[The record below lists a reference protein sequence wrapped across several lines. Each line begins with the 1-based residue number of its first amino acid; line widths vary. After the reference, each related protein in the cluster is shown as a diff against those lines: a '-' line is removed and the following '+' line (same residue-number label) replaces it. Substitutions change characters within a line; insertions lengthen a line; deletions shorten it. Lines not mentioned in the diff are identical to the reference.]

1 MDELDLSI
9 IEHLQMNGRKRYTK
23 IAKDL
28 GVTEGT
34 VRNRVSKLLEKQAIQ
49 ITGLIDPQKMG
60 YEAPAIIGVAITP
73 PYLEEAAAAIA
84 DLPEVG
90 YLIMVS
96 GEFDLMVEVF
106 CHDRAHL
113 GLFIREQLQQVVG
126 VQSTKTFV
134 ILHTYKMSQG
144 TNFML
149 SESDLNQS

>member
-9 IEHLQMNGRKRYTK
+9 IEQLQMNGRKRYTK
-23 IAKDL
+23 IADDL

-34 VRNRVSKLLEKQAIQ
+34 VRNRVSKLLENQAIQ
-49 ITGLIDPQKMG
+49 ITGLIDPQKLG
-60 YEAPAIIGVAITP
+60 FDAPAIIGVSISP
-73 PYLEEAAAAIA
+73 PHLEAAAAVIA
-84 DLPEVG
+84 ELPEVG

-106 CHDRAHL
+106 CQDREHL

-144 TNFML
+144 TGFML
-149 SESDLNQS
+149 HEDGSV